1 VPHDIP
7 NNGRGS
13 IDRDHAQLAFTAS
26 RNLPRLSRLLICA
39 VLLPAVVAAAN
50 QLMIATLPGEEL
62 RRWLYPAMAGST
74 ALLSWCAGRYLYP
87 AWLSW
92 LVFAWSLTLLDLIS
106 IAVCVVGPIDDH
118 FGYLMV
124 TAQTCLVVLW
134 AFLGTDKW
142 QWRMTVV
149 LIATPLIIAFT
160 RVLNGS
166 IYDRWG
172 DPHWTILML
181 ICTAVVALLCASLR
195 MAGFSLRLPKETD
208 AQSHEP
214 DQLFQF
220 SLRHMLVWSA
230 ALVPL
235 LLVARGLDFLTF
247 GRVNSQGVFPLI
259 LVAASLAIINL
270 TAIWAVLGS
279 GLWALRVAALFV
291 IPAVFAYALH
301 QLTVYLQ
308 SINQGWR
315 PFTLLWVL
323 YDVKDSWTS
332 WLMMNSLLLAAILL
346 FLRAKG
352 YRLSRLAA

>member
-1 VPHDIP
+1 VPHDTP
-7 NNGRGS
+7 NNGPRS
-13 IDRDHAQLAFTAS
+13 IDRDHAQLASGAN
-26 RNLPRLSRLLICA
+26 RNLPPPRRLLIYA
-39 VLLPAVVAAAN
+39 ILLPALVALAN
-50 QLMIATLPGEEL
+50 QLLIATLPGEDL
-62 RRWLYPAMAGST
+62 RRWLYPTMAVST

-92 LVFAWSLTLLDLIS
+92 LVFAWSLALLDLIS
-106 IAVCVVGPIDDH
+106 IAVCVVGPIEDH

-124 TAQTCLVVLW
+124 TSQACLVVLW
-134 AFLGTDKW
+134 AFLGADKW
-142 QWRMTVV
+142 QWRMPVV

-172 DPHWTILML
+172 EPHWTILML

-195 MAGFSLRLPKETD
+195 MAGFSLRLPKATD
-208 AQSHEP
+208 AKSHEP
-214 DQLFQF
+214 DQRFQF
-220 SLRHMLVWSA
+220 SMRHMLVWSA

-235 LLVARGLDFLTF
+235 LLVGRGLDFLTF
-247 GRVNSQGVFPLI
+247 GRVNSQGFFPLI
-259 LVAASLAIINL
+259 LVACSLAIINL

-279 GLWALRVAALFV
+279 GVWALRVAALFV
-291 IPAVFAYALH
+291 VPAAFAYALY
-301 QLTVYLQ
+301 QLTLYLQ

-323 YDVKDSWTS
+323 FDVKDSWTS
-332 WLMMNSLLLAAILL
+332 WLMMSSLLLAAILL

-352 YRLSRLAA
+352 YRLARRTV